1 MRLTDLSI
9 KRLRVP
15 ETGRVTYTDDTV
27 SGFGVRVTAS
37 GVKTFTLMYGRN
49 RKRVTIGRYPTISL
63 AEARAKARELVA
75 QRTLGK
81 EDLPTIKFEDALPV
95 FLASQYP
102 EHSLKPRTRQEAE
115 RVLRKHFLAPFR
127 YEVLHTITTHN
138 ITQIV
143 DRMRKTP
150 SEARHA
156 FATIR
161 LFFNWAERR
170 RYVPK
175 SPCWGVQPPKASP
188 PRERVLTKEEIK
200 ALLAAARE
208 SGSTYAIIVELLLYT
223 GQRRGEVAGLRYE
236 WIDWQNHTIT
246 LPAVITKNKRPH
258 TIPFG
263 LRVEELLRKGNSKGV
278 LFPGRGTDTPFDGW
292 SKSKPRFDAR
302 CPLAHWT
309 LHDLRRTFA
318 TNLAALGVPVHVTE
332 KALNHVSG
340 TTGGIVAVYQR
351 HTYEREIREAMAA
364 WASYLEGLTR
374 ETRSVERV
382 SEPRR
387 LQKVA

>member
-1 MRLTDLSI
+1 LRLTDLSI
-9 KRLRVP
+9 KKLRVP
-15 ETGRVTYTDDTV
+15 ENGRVTYTDDTL
-27 SGFGVRVTAS
+27 SGFGIRVTAR
-37 GVKTFTLMYGRN
+37 GVKTFTLMYGRK
-49 RKRVTIGRYPTISL
+49 RKRVTIGRYPTILLS
-63 AEARAKARELVA
+63 EARARARELLA

-81 EDLPTIKFEDALPV
+81 EDLPSIKFEDAVPV

-102 EHSLKPRTRQEAE
+102 ENSLKPRTRLEAE

-127 YEVLHTITTHN
+127 YEPLHTITTHSV
-138 ITQIV
+138 TQIV

-156 FATIR
+156 FAIIR

-170 RYVPK
+170 RYVAK

-188 PRERVLTKEEIK
+188 PRERVLSTEEIK
-200 ALLAAARE
+200 AVLTAARA
-208 SGSTYAIIVELLLYT
+208 SGSTFAIIAELLLYT
-223 GQRRGEVAGLRYE
+223 GQRRGEIAGLRHE
-236 WIDWQNHTIT
+236 WIAWDKRTIT
-246 LPAVITKNKRPH
+246 FPASMTKNKRAH
-258 TIPFG
+258 KIPFG
-263 LRVEELLRKGNSKGV
+263 AHVEGLLRNGKSKGI

-292 SKSKPRFDAR
+292 SKCKPKFDAR
-302 CPLAHWT
+302 CPLPHWT

-351 HTYEREIREAMAA
+351 HTYENEVQQAMAA
-364 WASYLEGLTR
+364 WGRYLDELTR
-374 ETRSVERV
+374 ETRSIERV
-382 SEPRR
+382 STRL

>member
-1 MRLTDLSI
+1 
-9 KRLRVP
+9 
-15 ETGRVTYTDDTV
+15 
-27 SGFGVRVTAS
+27 
-37 GVKTFTLMYGRN
+37 VKTFTLMYGRN
-49 RKRVTIGRYPTISL
+49 RKRVTIGRYPAITL

-102 EHSLKPRTRQEAE
+102 EHSLKPRTRSEAG

-127 YEVLHTITTHN
+127 YELLHTITTHN
-138 ITQIV
+138 VTQIV

-156 FATIR
+156 FAIIR
-161 LFFNWAERR
+161 LFFNWAEKR

-175 SPCWGVQPPKASP
+175 SPCWGVDPPRASP
-188 PRERVLTKEEIK
+188 PRERVLSKDEIK
-200 ALLAAARE
+200 TVLLAARE
-208 SGSTYAIIVELLLYT
+208 SGNTYATIVELLLYT
-223 GQRRGEVAGLRYE
+223 GQRRGEIAGLRHE
-236 WIDWQNHTIT
+236 WINWDNRTIT
-246 LPAVITKNKRPH
+246 FPAAITKNKRPH

-263 LRVEELLRKGNSKGV
+263 TRVEELLRKGQSKGV
-278 LFPGRGTDTPFDGW
+278 LFPGRGVDTPFDGW

-302 CPLAHWT
+302 CSLPHWT

-351 HTYEREIREAMAA
+351 HTYEREIRDAMGA
-364 WASYLEGLTR
+364 WASYLEELTR

-382 SEPRR
+382 LELPLRN
-387 LQKVA
+387 VA

>member
-15 ETGRVTYTDDTV
+15 VNGRVTYTDDTLP
-27 SGFGVRVTAS
+27 GFSVRVTAS

-49 RKRVTIGRYPTISL
+49 RKRITIGRYPAITL

-81 EDLPTIKFEDALPV
+81 EDLPTIKFEDAVPI

-102 EHSLKPRTRQEAE
+102 EHSLKPRTRAEAE

-127 YEVLHTITTHN
+127 YELLHTIATHN
-138 ITQIV
+138 VTQIV

-156 FATIR
+156 FAIIR
-161 LFFNWAERR
+161 LFFNWAEKR

-175 SPCWGVQPPKASP
+175 SPCWGVDSPRASP
-188 PRERVLTKEEIK
+188 PRERVLSKDEIK
-200 ALLAAARE
+200 TVLIAARE
-208 SGSTYAIIVELLLYT
+208 SSNTYTTIVELLLYT
-223 GQRRGEVAGLRYE
+223 GQRRGEIAGLRHE
-236 WIDWQNHTIT
+236 WIDWENRTIT
-246 LPAVITKNKRPH
+246 FPAAITKNKRAH
-258 TIPFG
+258 TIPFRT
-263 LRVEELLRKGNSKGV
+263 RVEELLRRGKDKGI
-278 LFPGRGTDTPFDGW
+278 LFPGRGVDTPFDGW

-302 CPLAHWT
+302 CPLPHWT

-351 HTYEREIREAMAA
+351 HTYEREIGEAMAA
-364 WASYLEGLTR
+364 WSSCLEELTR

-382 SEPRR
+382 EELPLRI
-387 LQKVA
+387 VA